1 MTNIQEILEH
11 NEKFVAQ
18 GEYRQFVTDRFPS
31 RKMVIL
37 TCMDT
42 RLVEL
47 LPKAMGVGN
56 GDVKI
61 IKNAGAIVSHP
72 FGSIMRSIIVA
83 VYELNAD
90 EVVVVGHHECGM
102 TGLSCA
108 RIIDKA
114 RLKGISEDTINTLR
128 HSGIDLQSWLTGF
141 ESVEIGV
148 AQSVAIVRNH
158 PLLPKTIAVHGLI
171 IHPSTGKLELV
182 ADGYAARDAKK

>member
-1 MTNIQEILEH
+1 MSRVHDILEH
-11 NEKFVAQ
+11 NTRFVDRR
-18 GEYRQFVTDRFPS
+18 EYSEFATDRFPIM
-31 RKMVIL
+31 KMVIL

-42 RLVEL
+42 RLIEL

-72 FGSIMRSIIVA
+72 FGSIMRSILVA
-83 VYELNAD
+83 VYELDAE

-114 RLKGISEDTINTLR
+114 KSLGVSDDTINTLR
-128 HSGIDLQSWLTGF
+128 HSGIDLQKWLTGF

-148 AQSVAIVRNH
+148 EQSVEIVRNH
-158 PLLPKTIAVHGLI
+158 PLLPKKVAVHGLI
-171 IHPSTGKLELV
+171 MHPHTGKLEV
-182 ADGYAARDAKK
+182 VVDGYAARDKR